1 MTIKEIQSKLL
12 ILNDK
17 GFVSTRRKGP
27 TGIGHTLEQELDL
40 TETNLAIPDIGGRI
54 ELKASRKTSGS
65 MVTLFTF
72 NRAVWNL
79 NQKEIIEKY
88 GYIDN
93 KGRKSLYST
102 VFHGIKNPQNLQIE
116 VDKSNNKVH
125 LKHQTGATLA
135 TWSIFTI
142 VGKFITKLDK
152 LIIVFADAK
161 INELTNKEEF
171 HYNQAYILEEPSPD
185 NFLDAFINSII
196 AIDVRMHLKEN
207 GKVRNHGTGFR
218 IKETKIPNLYRKR
231 KKIM

>member
-17 GFVSTRRKGP
+17 GLVSTKRKGP
-27 TGIGHTLEQELDL
+27 TGIGHTLEQELNL

-54 ELKASRKTSGS
+54 ELKASRKSSNS

-116 VDKSNNKVH
+116 IDKSNNKVH
-125 LKHQTGATLA
+125 LKHQTGVTLA

-152 LIIVFADAK
+152 LIIAFADTK

-218 IKETKIPNLYRKR
+218 IMETQIPNLYRKR
-231 KKIM
+231 RKIM